1 MLLGN
6 IHDLLVQIDYR
17 VRPLFSESIP
27 TAPFSAGLRPVLSA
41 RFQVPGASA
50 GIVELLAPQK
60 QVSRERPSGA
70 DFFNSTSLSA
80 FEIAD
85 LLFRIP
91 LSSRRPAGVL
101 IQARMVIG
109 LILRDDARQK
119 GECKRSIKVGPME

>member
-6 IHDLLVQIDYR
+6 THDLLVQIDYR
-17 VRPLFSESIP
+17 VRPPFSESIP

-60 QVSRERPSGA
+60 QCPGNVLLA
-70 DFFNSTSLSA
+70 QIFNSTSLSA